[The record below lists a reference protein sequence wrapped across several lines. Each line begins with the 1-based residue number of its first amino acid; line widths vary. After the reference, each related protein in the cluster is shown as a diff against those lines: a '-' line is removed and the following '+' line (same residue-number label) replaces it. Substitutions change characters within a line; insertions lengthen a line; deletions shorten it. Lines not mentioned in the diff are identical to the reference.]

1 MTDTV
6 KNVVIFAVGAVIGSA
21 VTYFILNKKYKKI
34 SDEEIQSVR
43 DVYKKKEE
51 ALKDMA
57 SEQAEKMAQ
66 EIVANAIP
74 EEDDISDAK
83 EVDDEMKDNRPYVID
98 PDDFGEEGYRTV
110 SLDYYADGVLA
121 YMDSGAVARSIIEPE
136 EVDEIVGRDSLTRFG
151 EYERDTVY
159 VRNDKTKT
167 DYEILA
173 NVDKFSDIY

>member
-6 KNVVIFAVGAVIGSA
+6 KNVVIFAAGAVIGSA

-83 EVDDEMKDNRPYVID
+83 EVYDDMKDNRPYVID
-98 PDDFGEEGYRTV
+98 PDGFGEEGYHTV

-121 YMDSGAVARSIIEPE
+121 YMDSGAVIKPE

-159 VRNDKTKT
+159 VRNDKRKT

-173 NVDKFSDIY
+173 NIDKYSDIY

>member
-6 KNVVIFAVGAVIGSA
+6 KNVVIFAAGAVIGSA

-83 EVDDEMKDNRPYVID
+83 EVVDEMKDNRPYVID
-98 PDDFGEEGYRTV
+98 PDDFGEEGYHTV

-121 YMDSGAVARSIIEPE
+121 YMDSGAVIKPE

-159 VRNDKTKT
+159 VRNDKRKT

-173 NVDKFSDIY
+173 NVDKYSDIY

>member
-6 KNVVIFAVGAVIGSA
+6 KNVVIFAAGAIIGSA

-74 EEDDISDAK
+74 EEDDISDEK

-98 PDDFGEEGYRTV
+98 PDDFGEEGYHTV

-121 YMDSGAVARSIIEPE
+121 YMDSGAVIKPE

-159 VRNDKTKT
+159 VRNDKRKT

-173 NVDKFSDIY
+173 NVDKYSDIY

>member
-1 MTDTV
+1 MTDAV
-6 KNVVIFAVGAVIGSA
+6 KNVVIFAAGAAIGSA

-83 EVDDEMKDNRPYVID
+83 EVVDEMKDNRPYVID
-98 PDDFGEEGYRTV
+98 PDDFGEEGYHTV

-121 YMDSGAVARSIIEPE
+121 YMDSGAVIKPE

-159 VRNDKTKT
+159 VRNDKRKT

-173 NVDKFSDIY
+173 NVDKYSDIY

>member
-6 KNVVIFAVGAVIGSA
+6 KNVVTFAAGAVIGSA

-98 PDDFGEEGYRTV
+98 PGDFGEEGYHTV

-121 YMDSGAVARSIIEPE
+121 YMDSGAVIKPE

-159 VRNDKTKT
+159 VRNDKRKT

-173 NVDKFSDIY
+173 NVDKYSDIY

>member
-6 KNVVIFAVGAVIGSA
+6 KNVVIFAAGAVIGSA

-83 EVDDEMKDNRPYVID
+83 EVVDEMKDNRPYVID
-98 PDDFGEEGYRTV
+98 PDDFGEEGYHTV

-121 YMDSGAVARSIIEPE
+121 YMDSGAVIKPE

-159 VRNDKTKT
+159 VRNDKRKT

-173 NVDKFSDIY
+173 NVDKHSDIY